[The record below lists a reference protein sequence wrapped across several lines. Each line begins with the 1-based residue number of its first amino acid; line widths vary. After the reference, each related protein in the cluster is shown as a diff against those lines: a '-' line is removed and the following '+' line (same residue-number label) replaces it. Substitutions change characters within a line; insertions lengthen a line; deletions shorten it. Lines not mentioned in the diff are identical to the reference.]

1 METVFFDIAVITVA
15 AGAMAYLSILA
26 RQPIIV
32 GYIVAGVALGPWGS
46 GVVRHVEFI
55 EEVSHVGVTLLLFL
69 AGLVLHP
76 HRLASLFRQTV
87 SITFLSAVVFAAATG
102 GVALAWGFGI
112 REALVLGVALM
123 FSSTILVVKLMPTIT
138 LHQQRMG
145 SLCIAILVAQ
155 DLIAVAVLFVAS
167 GGRGAIPMHG
177 LLPPLAGAAF
187 IVLAFVIERYVLRP
201 IMWRIEHY
209 HEALYL
215 VALAWALA
223 WALLARWIGFS
234 DEVGAFVA
242 GVALARSPISAFL
255 SEGLKFFRD
264 YFLVLFFFAL
274 GAQMDLLLLQKV
286 LVPAAVL
293 TVLIVLVKPSVYALL
308 LRWSG
313 ERLTFGREIGVRM
326 SQSSEFSLI
335 VAVAAAEAGLIGD
348 RTSQL
353 IQLTTILTMVVSS
366 YATVLLYPTPLG
378 LKKGLKQD

>member
-1 METVFFDIAVITVA
+1 
-15 AGAMAYLSILA
+15 
-26 RQPIIV
+26 
-32 GYIVAGVALGPWGS
+32 
-46 GVVRHVEFI
+46 
-55 EEVSHVGVTLLLFL
+55 
-69 AGLVLHP
+69 
-76 HRLASLFRQTV
+76 
-87 SITFLSAVVFAAATG
+87 
-102 GVALAWGFGI
+102 
-112 REALVLGVALM
+112 
-123 FSSTILVVKLMPTIT
+123 
-138 LHQQRMG
+138 
-145 SLCIAILVAQ
+145 
-155 DLIAVAVLFVAS
+155 
-167 GGRGAIPMHG
+167 
-177 LLPPLAGAAF
+177 
-187 IVLAFVIERYVLRP
+187 
-201 IMWRIEHY
+201 MWRIEHY